1 MAGCMKRLISMALG
15 VLFCAA
21 LLFVGSEKAVAQT
34 PQEQYIKKW
43 APTAVQE
50 MYRSGVPASITLA
63 QGLLESRW
71 GQSALAAEGNNHFGI
86 KCHNDWKGKS
96 MKVDDDAKGECFR
109 VYDSAEESFRD
120 HSDFLRYRDRYKF
133 LFDLK
138 PTDYKGWAYGLK
150 KAGYATAPTYAES
163 LIKYIEKYNLYEY
176 DTLTSAEAE
185 ALANSY
191 EKPEK
196 VSASSSADKPS
207 KASSVKTSKSRSGKV
222 SSAKSSRAARKA
234 ARKARKHSSKS
245 SEEIDYGHLP
255 ASPLSIEEPKKITSG
270 RYEEVQFSLHREAYS
285 KNGVPFITS
294 IEDETYSSIAKSY
307 DLTLREILRFNDL
320 QGDRELKPGTIVYLQ
335 AKKNRS
341 EKGLDK
347 YIVGSDGESLWDICQ
362 RFAVKMSSVCKM
374 NGFDENYQPREGDT
388 IVLRG
393 KK

>member
-1 MAGCMKRLISMALG
+1 MKRLISMVWG
-15 VLFCAA
+15 VLLSAI
-21 LLFVGSEKAVAQT
+21 LLSVPGGMAMAQA

-43 APTAVQE
+43 APTAVKE

-86 KCHNDWKGKS
+86 KCHNDWKGKT

-109 VYDSAEESFRD
+109 VYDSAEESFQD

-163 LIKYIEKYNLYEY
+163 LIKYIEKYKLYEY
-176 DTLTSAEAE
+176 DTLTAAEAE

-191 EKPEK
+191 EESVDVKD
-196 VSASSSADKPS
+196 SGSSVKPS
-207 KASSVKTSKSRSGKV
+207 KSSSGKV
-222 SSAKSSRAARKA
+222 SGAKSSRAARRA
-234 ARKARKHSSKS
+234 ARRSKKHSSKT
-245 SEEIDYGHLP
+245 EEIDYGHLP

-285 KNGVPFITS
+285 KNGVPFVTS
-294 IEDETYSSIAKSY
+294 IDGETYSSIAKSY

-320 QGDRELKPGTIVYLQ
+320 SGERELKPGTIVYLQ

-347 YIVGSDGESLWDICQ
+347 YIVGSDGESLWGICQ
-362 RFAVKMSSVCKM
+362 RFGVKMSSVCKM

>member
-1 MAGCMKRLISMALG
+1 MKRLISMVWG
-15 VLFCAA
+15 VLLSAI
-21 LLFVGSEKAVAQT
+21 LLSVPGGMAMAQA

-43 APTAVQE
+43 APTAVKE

-86 KCHNDWKGKS
+86 KCHNDWKGKT

-109 VYDSAEESFRD
+109 VYDSAEESFQD

-163 LIKYIEKYNLYEY
+163 LIKYIEKYKLYEY
-176 DTLTSAEAE
+176 DTLTAAEAE

-191 EKPEK
+191 EESVDVKD
-196 VSASSSADKPS
+196 SGSSVKPS
-207 KASSVKTSKSRSGKV
+207 KSSSGKV
-222 SSAKSSRAARKA
+222 SSAKSSRAARRA
-234 ARKARKHSSKS
+234 ARRSKKHSSLA
-245 SEEIDYGHLP
+245 EEIDYGHLP

-285 KNGVPFITS
+285 KNGVPFVTS
-294 IEDETYSSIAKSY
+294 IDGETYSSIAKSY

-320 QGDRELKPGTIVYLQ
+320 SGERELKPGTIVYLQ
-335 AKKNRS
+335 TKKNRS

-347 YIVGSDGESLWDICQ
+347 YIVGSDGESLWGICQ
-362 RFAVKMSSVCKM
+362 RFGVKMSSVCKM

>member
-1 MAGCMKRLISMALG
+1 MKRLISMVWG
-15 VLFCAA
+15 VLLSAI
-21 LLFVGSEKAVAQT
+21 LLSVPGGMAMAQA

-43 APTAVQE
+43 APTAVKE

-86 KCHNDWKGKS
+86 KCHNDWKGKT

-109 VYDSAEESFRD
+109 VYDSAEESFQD

-163 LIKYIEKYNLYEY
+163 LIKYIEKYKLYEY
-176 DTLTSAEAE
+176 DTLTAAEAE

-191 EKPEK
+191 EESVDVKD
-196 VSASSSADKPS
+196 SGSSVKPS
-207 KASSVKTSKSRSGKV
+207 KSSSGKV
-222 SSAKSSRAARKA
+222 SSAKSSRAARRA
-234 ARKARKHSSKS
+234 ARRSKKHSSLA
-245 SEEIDYGHLP
+245 EEIDYGHLP

-285 KNGVPFITS
+285 KNGVPFVTS
-294 IEDETYSSIAKSY
+294 IDGETYSSIAKSY

-320 QGDRELKPGTIVYLQ
+320 SGERELKPGTIVYLQ

-347 YIVGSDGESLWDICQ
+347 YIVGSDGESLWGICQ
-362 RFAVKMSSVCKM
+362 RFGVKMSSVCKM

-393 KK
+393 EK

>member
-1 MAGCMKRLISMALG
+1 MKRLISMGWG
-15 VLFCAA
+15 VLLCAL
-21 LLFVGSEKAVAQT
+21 LLFVSGGKAMAQS

-43 APTAVQE
+43 APTAVKE

-86 KCHNDWKGKS
+86 KCHNDWKGKT

-109 VYDSAEESFRD
+109 VYDSAQESFQD

-163 LIKYIEKYNLYEY
+163 LIKYIEKYKLYEY
-176 DTLTSAEAE
+176 DTLTAAEAE
-185 ALANSY
+185 ALANSH
-191 EKPEK
+191 EEAVN
-196 VSASSSADKPS
+196 VSGSGSSVKPS
-207 KASSVKTSKSRSGKV
+207 KSSPGNARDS
-222 SSAKSSRAARKA
+222 KSSRASRRA
-234 ARKARKHSSKS
+234 ARRSKKHSSQT
-245 SEEIDYGHLP
+245 EEIDYGHLP
-255 ASPLSIEEPKKITSG
+255 ASPLSIEEPKKITGG

-285 KNGVPFITS
+285 KNGVPFVTS
-294 IEDETYSSIAKSY
+294 IDGETYSSIAKQY

-320 QGDRELKPGTIVYLQ
+320 KGERELKPGTIVYLQ
-335 AKKNRS
+335 SKKNRS

-347 YIVGSDGESLWDICQ
+347 YIVGSDGESLWGICQ
-362 RFAVKMSSVCKM
+362 RFGVKMSSVCKM

>member
-1 MAGCMKRLISMALG
+1 MKRLISMVWG
-15 VLFCAA
+15 VLLSAI
-21 LLFVGSEKAVAQT
+21 LLSVPGGMAMAQA

-43 APTAVQE
+43 APTAVKE

-71 GQSALAAEGNNHFGI
+71 GQSALATEGNNHFGI
-86 KCHNDWKGKS
+86 KCHNDWKGKT

-109 VYDSAEESFRD
+109 VYDSAEESFQD

-163 LIKYIEKYNLYEY
+163 LIKYIEKYKLYEY
-176 DTLTSAEAE
+176 DTLTAAEAE

-191 EKPEK
+191 EESVDVKD
-196 VSASSSADKPS
+196 SGSSVKPS
-207 KASSVKTSKSRSGKV
+207 KSSSGKV
-222 SSAKSSRAARKA
+222 SSAKSSRAARRA
-234 ARKARKHSSKS
+234 ARRSKKHSSLA
-245 SEEIDYGHLP
+245 EEIDYGHLP

-285 KNGVPFITS
+285 KNGVPFVTS
-294 IEDETYSSIAKSY
+294 IDGETYSSIAKSY

-320 QGDRELKPGTIVYLQ
+320 SGERELKPGTIVYLQ

-347 YIVGSDGESLWDICQ
+347 YIVGSDGESLWGICQ
-362 RFAVKMSSVCKM
+362 RFGVKMSSVCKM

>member
-1 MAGCMKRLISMALG
+1 MVWG
-15 VLFCAA
+15 VLLSAI
-21 LLFVGSEKAVAQT
+21 LLSVPGGMAMAQA

-43 APTAVQE
+43 APTAVKE

-71 GQSALAAEGNNHFGI
+71 GQSALATEGNNHFGI
-86 KCHNDWKGKS
+86 KCHNDWKGKT

-109 VYDSAEESFRD
+109 VYDSAEESFQD

-163 LIKYIEKYNLYEY
+163 LIKYIEKYKLYEY
-176 DTLTSAEAE
+176 DTLTAAEAE

-191 EKPEK
+191 EESVDVKD
-196 VSASSSADKPS
+196 SGSSVKPS
-207 KASSVKTSKSRSGKV
+207 KSSSGKV
-222 SSAKSSRAARKA
+222 SSAKSSRAARRA
-234 ARKARKHSSKS
+234 ARRSKKHSSLA
-245 SEEIDYGHLP
+245 EEIDYGHLP

-285 KNGVPFITS
+285 KNGVPFVTS
-294 IEDETYSSIAKSY
+294 IDGETYSSIAKSY

-320 QGDRELKPGTIVYLQ
+320 SGERELKPGTIVYLQ

-347 YIVGSDGESLWDICQ
+347 YIVGSDGESLWGICQ
-362 RFAVKMSSVCKM
+362 RFGVKMSSVCKM

-393 KK
+393 EK

>member
-1 MAGCMKRLISMALG
+1 MKRLISMVWG
-15 VLFCAA
+15 VLLSAI
-21 LLFVGSEKAVAQT
+21 LLSVPGGMAMAQA

-43 APTAVQE
+43 APIAVKE

-86 KCHNDWKGKS
+86 KCHNDWKGKT

-109 VYDSAEESFRD
+109 VYDTAEESFQD

-163 LIKYIEKYNLYEY
+163 LIKYIEKYKLYEY
-176 DTLTSAEAE
+176 DTLTAAEAE

-191 EKPEK
+191 EESVDVKD
-196 VSASSSADKPS
+196 SGSSVKPS
-207 KASSVKTSKSRSGKV
+207 KSSSGKV
-222 SSAKSSRAARKA
+222 SSAKSSRAARRA
-234 ARKARKHSSKS
+234 ARRSKKHSSLA
-245 SEEIDYGHLP
+245 EEIDYGHLP

-285 KNGVPFITS
+285 KNGVPFVTS
-294 IEDETYSSIAKSY
+294 IDGETYSSIAKSY

-320 QGDRELKPGTIVYLQ
+320 SGERELKPGTIVYLQ

-347 YIVGSDGESLWDICQ
+347 YIVGSDGESLWGICQ
-362 RFAVKMSSVCKM
+362 RFGVKMSSVCKM

>member
-1 MAGCMKRLISMALG
+1 MKRLISMVWG
-15 VLFCAA
+15 VLLSAI
-21 LLFVGSEKAVAQT
+21 LLSVPGGMAMAQA

-43 APTAVQE
+43 APTAVKE

-86 KCHNDWKGKS
+86 KCHNDWKGKT

-109 VYDSAEESFRD
+109 VYDTAEESFQD

-163 LIKYIEKYNLYEY
+163 LIKYIEKYKLYEY
-176 DTLTSAEAE
+176 DTLTAAEAE

-191 EKPEK
+191 EESVDVKD
-196 VSASSSADKPS
+196 SGSSVKPS
-207 KASSVKTSKSRSGKV
+207 KSSSGKV
-222 SSAKSSRAARKA
+222 SSAKSSRAARRA
-234 ARKARKHSSKS
+234 ARRSKKHSSLA
-245 SEEIDYGHLP
+245 EEIDYGHLP

-285 KNGVPFITS
+285 KNGVPFVTS
-294 IEDETYSSIAKSY
+294 IDGETYSSIAKSY

-320 QGDRELKPGTIVYLQ
+320 SGERELKPGTIVYLQ

-347 YIVGSDGESLWDICQ
+347 YIVGSDGESLWGICQ
-362 RFAVKMSSVCKM
+362 RFGVKMSSVCKM

>member
-1 MAGCMKRLISMALG
+1 MKRLISMVWG
-15 VLFCAA
+15 VLLSAI
-21 LLFVGSEKAVAQT
+21 LLSVPGGMAMAQA

-43 APTAVQE
+43 APTAVKE

-71 GQSALAAEGNNHFGI
+71 GQSALATEGNNHFGI
-86 KCHNDWKGKS
+86 KCHNDWKGKT

-109 VYDSAEESFRD
+109 VYDSAEESFQD

-163 LIKYIEKYNLYEY
+163 LIKYIEKYKLYEY
-176 DTLTSAEAE
+176 DTLTAAEAE

-191 EKPEK
+191 EESVDVKD
-196 VSASSSADKPS
+196 SGSSVKPS
-207 KASSVKTSKSRSGKV
+207 KSSSGKV
-222 SSAKSSRAARKA
+222 SSAKSSRAVRRA
-234 ARKARKHSSKS
+234 ARRSKKHSSLA
-245 SEEIDYGHLP
+245 EEIDYGHLP

-285 KNGVPFITS
+285 KNGVPFVTS
-294 IEDETYSSIAKSY
+294 IDGETYSSIAKSY

-320 QGDRELKPGTIVYLQ
+320 SGERELKPGTIVYLQ

-347 YIVGSDGESLWDICQ
+347 YIVGSDGESLWGICQ
-362 RFAVKMSSVCKM
+362 RFGVKMSSVCKM

-393 KK
+393 EK

>member
-1 MAGCMKRLISMALG
+1 MKRLISMVWG
-15 VLFCAA
+15 VLLSAI
-21 LLFVGSEKAVAQT
+21 LLSVPGGMAMAQA

-43 APTAVQE
+43 APTAVKE

-71 GQSALAAEGNNHFGI
+71 GQSALATEGNNHFGI
-86 KCHNDWKGKS
+86 KCHNDWKGKT

-109 VYDSAEESFRD
+109 VYHSAEESFQD

-163 LIKYIEKYNLYEY
+163 LIKYIEKYKLYEY
-176 DTLTSAEAE
+176 DTLTAAEAE

-191 EKPEK
+191 EESVDVKD
-196 VSASSSADKPS
+196 SGSSVKPS
-207 KASSVKTSKSRSGKV
+207 KSSSGKV
-222 SSAKSSRAARKA
+222 SSAKSSRAARRA
-234 ARKARKHSSKS
+234 ARRSKKHSSLA
-245 SEEIDYGHLP
+245 EEIDYGHLP

-285 KNGVPFITS
+285 KNGVPFVTS
-294 IEDETYSSIAKSY
+294 IDGETYSSIAKSY

-320 QGDRELKPGTIVYLQ
+320 SGERELKPGTIVYLQ

-347 YIVGSDGESLWDICQ
+347 YIVGSDGESLWGICQ
-362 RFAVKMSSVCKM
+362 RFGVKMSSVCKM

>member
-1 MAGCMKRLISMALG
+1 MKRLISMVWG
-15 VLFCAA
+15 VLLSAI
-21 LLFVGSEKAVAQT
+21 LLSVPGGRAMAQA

-43 APTAVQE
+43 APTAVKE

-86 KCHNDWKGKS
+86 KCHNDWKGKT

-109 VYDSAEESFRD
+109 VYDSAEESFQD

-163 LIKYIEKYNLYEY
+163 LIKYIEKYKLYEY
-176 DTLTSAEAE
+176 DTLTAAEAE

-191 EKPEK
+191 EESVDVKD
-196 VSASSSADKPS
+196 SGSSVKPS
-207 KASSVKTSKSRSGKV
+207 KSSSGKV
-222 SSAKSSRAARKA
+222 SSAKSSRAARRA
-234 ARKARKHSSKS
+234 ARRSKKHSSLA
-245 SEEIDYGHLP
+245 EEIDYGHLP

-285 KNGVPFITS
+285 KNGVPFVTS
-294 IEDETYSSIAKSY
+294 IDGETYSSIAKSY

-320 QGDRELKPGTIVYLQ
+320 SGERELKPGTIVYLQ
-335 AKKNRS
+335 TKKNRS

-347 YIVGSDGESLWDICQ
+347 YIVGSDGESLWGICQ
-362 RFAVKMSSVCKM
+362 RFGVKMSSVCKM

>member
-1 MAGCMKRLISMALG
+1 MVWG
-15 VLFCAA
+15 VLLSAI
-21 LLFVGSEKAVAQT
+21 LLSVPGGRAMAQA

-43 APTAVQE
+43 APTAVKE

-71 GQSALAAEGNNHFGI
+71 GQSALATEGNNHFGI
-86 KCHNDWKGKS
+86 KCHNDWKGKT

-109 VYDSAEESFRD
+109 VYDSAEESFQD

-163 LIKYIEKYNLYEY
+163 LIKYIEKYKLYEY
-176 DTLTSAEAE
+176 DTLTAAEAE

-191 EKPEK
+191 EESVDVKD
-196 VSASSSADKPS
+196 SGSSVKPS
-207 KASSVKTSKSRSGKV
+207 KSSSGKV
-222 SSAKSSRAARKA
+222 SSAKSSRAARRA
-234 ARKARKHSSKS
+234 ARRSKKHSSLA
-245 SEEIDYGHLP
+245 EEIDYGHLP

-285 KNGVPFITS
+285 KNGVPFVTS
-294 IEDETYSSIAKSY
+294 IDGETYSSIAKSY

-320 QGDRELKPGTIVYLQ
+320 SGERELKPGTIVYLQ

-347 YIVGSDGESLWDICQ
+347 YIVGSDGESLWGICQ
-362 RFAVKMSSVCKM
+362 RFGVKMSSVCKM

>member
-1 MAGCMKRLISMALG
+1 MKRLISVFSV
-15 VLFCAA
+15 VLSCAM
-21 LLFVGSEKAVAQT
+21 LFFMGGDKAMAQT

-43 APTAVQE
+43 APTAVRE

-86 KCHNDWKGKS
+86 KCHNDWKGKT

-150 KAGYATAPTYAES
+150 KAGYATAPNYAQS
-163 LIKYIEKYNLYEY
+163 LIKYIEKYKLYEY
-176 DTLTSAEAE
+176 DTLTAEEAE
-185 ALANSY
+185 ALAESY
-191 EKPEK
+191 E
-196 VSASSSADKPS
+196 SSSGGSSSGSSVKSSKSGSS
-207 KASSVKTSKSRSGKV
+207 KASKAKSRRASR
-222 SSAKSSRAARKA
+222 RAARRAKK
-234 ARKARKHSSKS
+234 RSSKT
-245 SEEIDYGHLP
+245 EEIDYGHLP

-294 IEDETYSSIAKSY
+294 IEGETYESIAKSY
-307 DLTLREILRFNDL
+307 DLTLNEILRFNDL
-320 QGDRELKPGTIVYLQ
+320 KGQKELRPGTIVYLQ

-347 YIVGSDGESLWDICQ
+347 YIVGQDGESLWEICQ
-362 RFAVKMSSVCKM
+362 RFGVKMSSVCKM
-374 NGFDENYQPREGDT
+374 NGFSEDYEPREGDT

>member
-1 MAGCMKRLISMALG
+1 MKRLISMVWG
-15 VLFCAA
+15 VLLSAI
-21 LLFVGSEKAVAQT
+21 LLSVPGGMAMAQA

-43 APTAVQE
+43 APTAVKE

-71 GQSALAAEGNNHFGI
+71 GQSALATEGNNHFGI
-86 KCHNDWKGKS
+86 KCHNDWKGKT

-109 VYDSAEESFRD
+109 VYDSAEESFQD

-163 LIKYIEKYNLYEY
+163 LIKYIEKYKLYEY
-176 DTLTSAEAE
+176 DTLTAAEAE

-191 EKPEK
+191 EESVDVKD
-196 VSASSSADKPS
+196 SGSSVKPS
-207 KASSVKTSKSRSGKV
+207 KSSSGKV
-222 SSAKSSRAARKA
+222 SSAKSSRAVRRA
-234 ARKARKHSSKS
+234 ARRSKKHSSLA
-245 SEEIDYGHLP
+245 EEIDYGHLP

-285 KNGVPFITS
+285 KNGVPFVTS
-294 IEDETYSSIAKSY
+294 IDGETYSSIAKSY

-320 QGDRELKPGTIVYLQ
+320 SGERELKPGTIVYLQ

-347 YIVGSDGESLWDICQ
+347 YIVGSDGESLWGICQ
-362 RFAVKMSSVCKM
+362 RFGVKMSSVCKM

>member
-1 MAGCMKRLISMALG
+1 MKRLISMVWG
-15 VLFCAA
+15 VLLSAI
-21 LLFVGSEKAVAQT
+21 LLSVPGGMAMAQA

-43 APTAVQE
+43 APTAVKE

-86 KCHNDWKGKS
+86 KCHNDWKGKT

-109 VYDSAEESFRD
+109 VYDTAEESFQD

-163 LIKYIEKYNLYEY
+163 LIKYIEKYKLYEY
-176 DTLTSAEAE
+176 DTLTAAEAE

-191 EKPEK
+191 EESVDVKD
-196 VSASSSADKPS
+196 SGSSVKPS
-207 KASSVKTSKSRSGKV
+207 KSSSGKV
-222 SSAKSSRAARKA
+222 SSAKSSRAARRA
-234 ARKARKHSSKS
+234 ARRSKKHSSLA
-245 SEEIDYGHLP
+245 EEIDYGHLP

-285 KNGVPFITS
+285 KNGVPFVTS
-294 IEDETYSSIAKSY
+294 IDGETYSSIAKSY

-320 QGDRELKPGTIVYLQ
+320 SGERELKPGIIVYLQ

-347 YIVGSDGESLWDICQ
+347 YIVGSDGESLWGICQ
-362 RFAVKMSSVCKM
+362 RFGVKMSSVCKM

>member
-1 MAGCMKRLISMALG
+1 MKRLISMVWG
-15 VLFCAA
+15 VLLSAI
-21 LLFVGSEKAVAQT
+21 LLSVPGGMAMAQA

-43 APTAVQE
+43 APTAVKE

-71 GQSALAAEGNNHFGI
+71 GQSALATEGNNHFGI
-86 KCHNDWKGKS
+86 KCHNDWKGKT

-109 VYDSAEESFRD
+109 VYDSAEESFQD

-163 LIKYIEKYNLYEY
+163 LIKYIEKYKLYEY
-176 DTLTSAEAE
+176 DTLTAAEAE

-191 EKPEK
+191 EESVDVKD
-196 VSASSSADKPS
+196 SGSSVKPS
-207 KASSVKTSKSRSGKV
+207 KSSSGKV
-222 SSAKSSRAARKA
+222 SSAKSSRAARRA
-234 ARKARKHSSKS
+234 ARRSKKHSSLA
-245 SEEIDYGHLP
+245 EEIDYGHLP

-285 KNGVPFITS
+285 KNGVPFVTS
-294 IEDETYSSIAKSY
+294 IDGETYSSIAKSY

-320 QGDRELKPGTIVYLQ
+320 SGERELKPGTIVYLQ
-335 AKKNRS
+335 TKKNRS

-347 YIVGSDGESLWDICQ
+347 YIVGSDGESLWGICQ
-362 RFAVKMSSVCKM
+362 RFGVKMSSVCKM

>member
-1 MAGCMKRLISMALG
+1 MKRLISMVWG
-15 VLFCAA
+15 VLLSAI
-21 LLFVGSEKAVAQT
+21 LLSVPGGMAMAQA

-43 APTAVQE
+43 APTAVKE

-71 GQSALAAEGNNHFGI
+71 GQSALATEGNNHFGI
-86 KCHNDWKGKS
+86 KCHNDWKGKT

-109 VYDSAEESFRD
+109 VYDSAEESFQD

-163 LIKYIEKYNLYEY
+163 LIKYIEKYKLYEY
-176 DTLTSAEAE
+176 DTLTAAEAE

-191 EKPEK
+191 EESVDVKD
-196 VSASSSADKPS
+196 SGSSVKPS
-207 KASSVKTSKSRSGKV
+207 KSSSGKV
-222 SSAKSSRAARKA
+222 SSAKSSRAARRA
-234 ARKARKHSSKS
+234 ARRSKKHSSLA
-245 SEEIDYGHLP
+245 EEIDYGHLP

-285 KNGVPFITS
+285 KNGVPFVTS
-294 IEDETYSSIAKSY
+294 IDGETYSSIAKSY

-320 QGDRELKPGTIVYLQ
+320 SGERELKPGTIVYLQ

-347 YIVGSDGESLWDICQ
+347 YIVGSDGESLWGICQ
-362 RFAVKMSSVCKM
+362 RFGVKMSSVCKM
-374 NGFDENYQPREGDT
+374 NGFYENYQPREGDT

-393 KK
+393 EK

>member
-1 MAGCMKRLISMALG
+1 MVWG
-15 VLFCAA
+15 VLLSAI
-21 LLFVGSEKAVAQT
+21 LLSVPGGRAMAQA

-43 APTAVQE
+43 APTAVKE

-86 KCHNDWKGKS
+86 KCHNDWKGKT

-109 VYDSAEESFRD
+109 VYDSAEESFQD

-163 LIKYIEKYNLYEY
+163 LIKYIEKYKLYEY
-176 DTLTSAEAE
+176 DTLTAAEAE

-191 EKPEK
+191 EESVDVKD
-196 VSASSSADKPS
+196 SGSSVKPS
-207 KASSVKTSKSRSGKV
+207 KSSSGKV
-222 SSAKSSRAARKA
+222 SSAKSSRAARRA
-234 ARKARKHSSKS
+234 AKRSKKHSSQN
-245 SEEIDYGHLP
+245 EEIDYGHLP
-255 ASPLSIEEPKKITSG
+255 ESPLSIEEPKKITSG

-285 KNGVPFITS
+285 KNGVPFVTS
-294 IEDETYSSIAKSY
+294 IDGETYSSIAKSY

-320 QGDRELKPGTIVYLQ
+320 SGERELKPGTIVYLQ

-347 YIVGSDGESLWDICQ
+347 YIVGSDGESLWGICQ
-362 RFAVKMSSVCKM
+362 RFGVKMSSVCKM

>member
-1 MAGCMKRLISMALG
+1 MKRLISMVWG
-15 VLFCAA
+15 VLLSAI
-21 LLFVGSEKAVAQT
+21 LLSVPGGMAMAQA

-43 APTAVQE
+43 APTAVKE

-86 KCHNDWKGKS
+86 KCHNDWKGKT

-109 VYDSAEESFRD
+109 VYDSAEESFQD

-163 LIKYIEKYNLYEY
+163 LIKYIEKYKLYEY
-176 DTLTSAEAE
+176 DTLTAAEAE

-191 EKPEK
+191 EESVDVKD
-196 VSASSSADKPS
+196 SGSSVKPS
-207 KASSVKTSKSRSGKV
+207 KSSSGKV
-222 SSAKSSRAARKA
+222 SSAKSSRAARRA
-234 ARKARKHSSKS
+234 ARRSKKHSSLA
-245 SEEIDYGHLP
+245 EEIDYGHLP

-285 KNGVPFITS
+285 KNGVPFVTS
-294 IEDETYSSIAKSY
+294 IDGETYSSIAKSY

-320 QGDRELKPGTIVYLQ
+320 SGERELKPGTIVYLQ

-347 YIVGSDGESLWDICQ
+347 YIVGSDGESLWGICQ
-362 RFAVKMSSVCKM
+362 RFGVKMSSVCKM

>member
-1 MAGCMKRLISMALG
+1 MKRLISMVWG
-15 VLFCAA
+15 VLLSAI
-21 LLFVGSEKAVAQT
+21 LLSVPGGMAMAQA

-43 APTAVQE
+43 APTAVKE

-71 GQSALAAEGNNHFGI
+71 GQSALATEGNNHFGI
-86 KCHNDWKGKS
+86 KCHNDWKGKT

-109 VYDSAEESFRD
+109 VYDSAEESFQD

-163 LIKYIEKYNLYEY
+163 LIKYIEKYKLYEY
-176 DTLTSAEAE
+176 DTLTAAEAE

-191 EKPEK
+191 EESVDVKD
-196 VSASSSADKPS
+196 SGSSVKPS
-207 KASSVKTSKSRSGKV
+207 KSSSGKV
-222 SSAKSSRAARKA
+222 SSAKSSRAARRA
-234 ARKARKHSSKS
+234 AKRSKKHSSLA
-245 SEEIDYGHLP
+245 EEIDYGHLP

-285 KNGVPFITS
+285 KNGVPFVTS
-294 IEDETYSSIAKSY
+294 IDGETYSSIAKSY

-320 QGDRELKPGTIVYLQ
+320 SGERELKPGTIVYLQ

-347 YIVGSDGESLWDICQ
+347 YIVGSDGESLWGICQ
-362 RFAVKMSSVCKM
+362 RFGVKMSSVCKM

>member
-1 MAGCMKRLISMALG
+1 MKRLISMVWG
-15 VLFCAA
+15 VLLSAI
-21 LLFVGSEKAVAQT
+21 LLSVPGGMAMAQA

-43 APTAVQE
+43 APTAVKE

-86 KCHNDWKGKS
+86 KCHNDWKGKT

-109 VYDSAEESFRD
+109 VYDTAEESFQD

-163 LIKYIEKYNLYEY
+163 LIKYIEKYKLYEY
-176 DTLTSAEAE
+176 DTLTAAEAE

-191 EKPEK
+191 EESVDVKD
-196 VSASSSADKPS
+196 SGSSVKPS
-207 KASSVKTSKSRSGKV
+207 KSSSGKV
-222 SSAKSSRAARKA
+222 SSAKSSRAARRA
-234 ARKARKHSSKS
+234 AKRSKKHSSLA
-245 SEEIDYGHLP
+245 EEIDYGHLP

-285 KNGVPFITS
+285 KNGVPFVTS
-294 IEDETYSSIAKSY
+294 IDGETYSSIAKSY

-320 QGDRELKPGTIVYLQ
+320 SGERELKPGTIVYLQ

-347 YIVGSDGESLWDICQ
+347 YIVGSDGESLWGICQ
-362 RFAVKMSSVCKM
+362 RFGVKMSSVCKM

>member
-1 MAGCMKRLISMALG
+1 MKRLISMVWG
-15 VLFCAA
+15 VLLSAI
-21 LLFVGSEKAVAQT
+21 LLSVPGGMAMAQA

-43 APTAVQE
+43 APTAVKE

-71 GQSALAAEGNNHFGI
+71 GQSALATEGNNHFGI
-86 KCHNDWKGKS
+86 KCHNDWKGKT

-109 VYDSAEESFRD
+109 VYDSAEESFQD

-163 LIKYIEKYNLYEY
+163 LIKYIEKYKLYEY
-176 DTLTSAEAE
+176 DTLTAAEAE

-191 EKPEK
+191 EESVDVKD
-196 VSASSSADKPS
+196 SGSSVKPS
-207 KASSVKTSKSRSGKV
+207 KSSSGKV
-222 SSAKSSRAARKA
+222 SGAKSSRAARRA
-234 ARKARKHSSKS
+234 ARRSKKHSSKT
-245 SEEIDYGHLP
+245 EEIDYGHLP

-285 KNGVPFITS
+285 KNGVPFVTS
-294 IEDETYSSIAKSY
+294 IDGETYSSIAKSY

-320 QGDRELKPGTIVYLQ
+320 SGERELKPGTIVYLQ

-347 YIVGSDGESLWDICQ
+347 YIVGSDGESLRGICQ
-362 RFAVKMSSVCKM
+362 RFGVKMSSVCKM

>member
-1 MAGCMKRLISMALG
+1 MKRLLCVLLSAILLSVPGGMAM
-15 VLFCAA
+15 
-21 LLFVGSEKAVAQT
+21 AQA

-43 APTAVQE
+43 APTAVKE

-86 KCHNDWKGKS
+86 KCHNDWKGKT

-109 VYDSAEESFRD
+109 VYDSAEESFQD

-163 LIKYIEKYNLYEY
+163 LIKYIEKYKLYEY
-176 DTLTSAEAE
+176 DTLTAAEAE

-191 EKPEK
+191 EESVDVKD
-196 VSASSSADKPS
+196 SGSSVKPS
-207 KASSVKTSKSRSGKV
+207 KSSSGKV
-222 SSAKSSRAARKA
+222 SSAKSSRAARRA
-234 ARKARKHSSKS
+234 ARRSKKHSSLA
-245 SEEIDYGHLP
+245 EEIDYGHLP

-285 KNGVPFITS
+285 KNGVPFVTS
-294 IEDETYSSIAKSY
+294 IDGETYSSIAKSY

-320 QGDRELKPGTIVYLQ
+320 SGERELKPGTIVYLQ

-347 YIVGSDGESLWDICQ
+347 YIVGSDGESLWGICQ
-362 RFAVKMSSVCKM
+362 RFGVKMSSVCKM

>member
-1 MAGCMKRLISMALG
+1 MSAILLSVPGGRAMAQA
-15 VLFCAA
+15 
-21 LLFVGSEKAVAQT
+21 

-43 APTAVQE
+43 APTAVKE

-86 KCHNDWKGKS
+86 KCHNDWKGKT

-109 VYDSAEESFRD
+109 VYDSAEESFQD

-163 LIKYIEKYNLYEY
+163 LIKYIEKYKLYEY
-176 DTLTSAEAE
+176 DTLTAAEAE

-191 EKPEK
+191 EESVDVKD
-196 VSASSSADKPS
+196 SGSSVKPS
-207 KASSVKTSKSRSGKV
+207 KSSSGKV
-222 SSAKSSRAARKA
+222 SSAKSSRAARRA
-234 ARKARKHSSKS
+234 ARRSKKHSSLA
-245 SEEIDYGHLP
+245 EEIDYGHLP

-285 KNGVPFITS
+285 KNGVPFVTS
-294 IEDETYSSIAKSY
+294 IDGETYSSIAKSY

-320 QGDRELKPGTIVYLQ
+320 SGERELKPGTIVYLQ

-347 YIVGSDGESLWDICQ
+347 YIVGSDGESLWGICQ
-362 RFAVKMSSVCKM
+362 RFGVKMSSVCKM

>member
-1 MAGCMKRLISMALG
+1 MKRLISMVWG
-15 VLFCAA
+15 VLLSAI
-21 LLFVGSEKAVAQT
+21 LLSVPGGRAMAQA

-43 APTAVQE
+43 APTAVKE

-71 GQSALAAEGNNHFGI
+71 GQSALATEGNNHFGI
-86 KCHNDWKGKS
+86 KCHNDWKGKT

-109 VYDSAEESFRD
+109 VYDSAEESFQD

-163 LIKYIEKYNLYEY
+163 LIKYIEKYKLYEY
-176 DTLTSAEAE
+176 DTLTAAEAE

-191 EKPEK
+191 EESVDVKD
-196 VSASSSADKPS
+196 SGSSVKPS
-207 KASSVKTSKSRSGKV
+207 KSSSGKV
-222 SSAKSSRAARKA
+222 SSAKSSRAARRA
-234 ARKARKHSSKS
+234 ARRSKKHSSLA
-245 SEEIDYGHLP
+245 EEIDYGHLP

-285 KNGVPFITS
+285 KNGVPFVTS
-294 IEDETYSSIAKSY
+294 IDGETYSSIAKSY

-320 QGDRELKPGTIVYLQ
+320 SGERELKPGTIVYLQ

-347 YIVGSDGESLWDICQ
+347 YIVGSDGESLWGICQ
-362 RFAVKMSSVCKM
+362 RFGVKMSSVCKM

>member
-1 MAGCMKRLISMALG
+1 
-15 VLFCAA
+15 
-21 LLFVGSEKAVAQT
+21 
-34 PQEQYIKKW
+34 
-43 APTAVQE
+43 
-50 MYRSGVPASITLA
+50 
-63 QGLLESRW
+63 
-71 GQSALAAEGNNHFGI
+71 
-86 KCHNDWKGKS
+86 

-150 KAGYATAPTYAES
+150 KAGYATAPNYAQS
-163 LIKYIEKYNLYEY
+163 LIKYIEKYKLYEY
-176 DTLTSAEAE
+176 DTLTAEEAE
-185 ALANSY
+185 ALAESY
-191 EKPEK
+191 E
-196 VSASSSADKPS
+196 SSSGGSSSGSSVKSSKSGSS
-207 KASSVKTSKSRSGKV
+207 KASK
-222 SSAKSSRAARKA
+222 AKSTRASRRAARRAKK
-234 ARKARKHSSKS
+234 RSSKT
-245 SEEIDYGHLP
+245 EEIDYGHLP

-294 IEDETYSSIAKSY
+294 IEGETYESIAKSY
-307 DLTLREILRFNDL
+307 DLTLKEILRFNDL
-320 QGDRELKPGTIVYLQ
+320 KAQRELRPGTIVYLQ

-347 YIVGSDGESLWDICQ
+347 YIVGQDGESLWEICQ
-362 RFAVKMSSVCKM
+362 RFGVKMSSVCKM
-374 NGFDENYQPREGDT
+374 NGFSEDYEPREGDT

>member
-1 MAGCMKRLISMALG
+1 MKRLISMVWG
-15 VLFCAA
+15 VLLSAI
-21 LLFVGSEKAVAQT
+21 LLSVPGGMAMAQA

-43 APTAVQE
+43 APTAVKE

-71 GQSALAAEGNNHFGI
+71 GQSALATEGNNHFGI
-86 KCHNDWKGKS
+86 KCHNDWKGKT

-109 VYDSAEESFRD
+109 VYDSAEESFQD

-163 LIKYIEKYNLYEY
+163 LIKYIEKYKLYEY
-176 DTLTSAEAE
+176 DTLTAAEAE

-191 EKPEK
+191 EESVDVKD
-196 VSASSSADKPS
+196 SGSSVKPS
-207 KASSVKTSKSRSGKV
+207 KSSSGEV
-222 SSAKSSRAARKA
+222 SSAKSSRAARRA
-234 ARKARKHSSKS
+234 ARRSKKHSSLA
-245 SEEIDYGHLP
+245 EEIDYGHLP

-285 KNGVPFITS
+285 KNGVPFVTS
-294 IEDETYSSIAKSY
+294 IDGETYSSIAKSY

-320 QGDRELKPGTIVYLQ
+320 SGERELKPGTIVYLQ

-347 YIVGSDGESLWDICQ
+347 YIVGSDGESLWGICQ
-362 RFAVKMSSVCKM
+362 RFGVKMSSVCKM

>member
-1 MAGCMKRLISMALG
+1 MVWG
-15 VLFCAA
+15 VLLSAI
-21 LLFVGSEKAVAQT
+21 LLSVPGGMAMAQA

-43 APTAVQE
+43 APTAVKE

-71 GQSALAAEGNNHFGI
+71 GQSALATEGNNHFGI
-86 KCHNDWKGKS
+86 KCHNDWKGKT

-109 VYDSAEESFRD
+109 VYDSAEESFQD

-163 LIKYIEKYNLYEY
+163 LIKYIEKYKLYEY
-176 DTLTSAEAE
+176 DTLTAAEAE

-191 EKPEK
+191 EESVDVKD
-196 VSASSSADKPS
+196 SGSSVKPS
-207 KASSVKTSKSRSGKV
+207 KSSSGKV
-222 SSAKSSRAARKA
+222 SSAKSSRAARRA
-234 ARKARKHSSKS
+234 ARRSKKHSSLA
-245 SEEIDYGHLP
+245 EEIDYGHLP

-285 KNGVPFITS
+285 KNGVPFVTS
-294 IEDETYSSIAKSY
+294 IDGETYSSIAKSY

-320 QGDRELKPGTIVYLQ
+320 SGERELKPGTIVYLQ

-347 YIVGSDGESLWDICQ
+347 YIVGSDGESLWGICQ
-362 RFAVKMSSVCKM
+362 RFGVKMSSVCKM

>member
-1 MAGCMKRLISMALG
+1 MKRLISMVWG
-15 VLFCAA
+15 VLLSAI
-21 LLFVGSEKAVAQT
+21 LLSVPGGMAMAQA

-43 APTAVQE
+43 APTAVKE

-71 GQSALAAEGNNHFGI
+71 GQSALATEGNNHFGI
-86 KCHNDWKGKS
+86 KCHNDWKGKT

-109 VYDSAEESFRD
+109 VYDSAEESFQD

-163 LIKYIEKYNLYEY
+163 LIKYIEKYKLYEY
-176 DTLTSAEAE
+176 DTLTAAEAE

-191 EKPEK
+191 EESVDVKD
-196 VSASSSADKPS
+196 SGSSVKPS
-207 KASSVKTSKSRSGKV
+207 KSSSGKV
-222 SSAKSSRAARKA
+222 SSAKSSRAARRA
-234 ARKARKHSSKS
+234 ARRSKKHSSLA
-245 SEEIDYGHLP
+245 EEIDYGHLP

-285 KNGVPFITS
+285 KNGVPFVTS
-294 IEDETYSSIAKSY
+294 IDGETYSSIAKSY

-320 QGDRELKPGTIVYLQ
+320 SGDRELKPGTIVYLQ

-347 YIVGSDGESLWDICQ
+347 YIVGSDGESLWGICQ
-362 RFAVKMSSVCKM
+362 RFGVKMSSVCKM

-393 KK
+393 EK